1 MTVKIFQSVVTSVSV
16 LVSIVYLDNVT
27 TGLGTTG
34 EISSLSLRQNTSK
47 RHDFGLLSSSV
58 TRAKVVKW
66 PKLETASNI
75 YLTSWTLIC
84 RCPFIWLHHKEI
96 TAIFSWPSTK
106 SRKFK
111 FSQKFSCFQ
120 AQIQSIDKGIQTFN
134 NVSNRYKPSKMAQN
148 TLQRASNFIRIFHVI
163 SGHSKATTRRLVKF
177 QEEKNGESLNTF
189 NLKHALRTGNWLTR
203 RKSLWSRFTQTDRN
217 PRDINKFEL
226 ILRLTFH
233 NWEATYNF

>member
-1 MTVKIFQSVVTSVSV
+1 MEVLYDCKNILVVTSVSV

-84 RCPFIWLHHKEI
+84 RCPFIWLHHKENNRYFLL
-96 TAIFSWPSTK
+96 ASYNSTK

-134 NVSNRYKPSKMAQN
+134 NICNRYKPSKMAQN

-163 SGHSKATTRRLVKF
+163 SGHPKATTRRLVKF

-189 NLKHALRTGNWLTR
+189 NLKQALRTGN
-203 RKSLWSRFTQTDRN
+203 
-217 PRDINKFEL
+217 
-226 ILRLTFH
+226 
-233 NWEATYNF
+233 